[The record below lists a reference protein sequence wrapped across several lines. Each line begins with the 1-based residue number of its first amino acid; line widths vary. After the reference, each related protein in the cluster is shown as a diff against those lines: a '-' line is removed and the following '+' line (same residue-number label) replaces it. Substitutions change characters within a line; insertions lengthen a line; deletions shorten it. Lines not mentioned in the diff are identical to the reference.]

1 MNEKTIKEYDEIF
14 DFIENNN
21 LDWER
26 LVIDDNIK
34 IKTNQEKVQF
44 TTIEQILKKFNLRI
58 TDISWSDYYGI
69 TFGIE
74 KLETV

>member
-1 MNEKTIKEYDEIF
+1 MNEKKIKEYDEIF

-26 LVIDDNIK
+26 WVKDDNIK

-58 TDISWSDYYGI
+58 TDISWSNYYGI